1 MISGRYAPVL
11 CVLVGLALVPT
22 TIHTYMNLTFS
33 DGRRTSQLPEVL
45 ADYRAIAGK
54 RNVGWGQRR
63 FESDDWIDRRY
74 IRGGDDVTLTVV
86 RSYDLKALYHH
97 PELAIAYHD
106 GHAFQPERIERFPG
120 RQAVPVHVLR
130 AVAPDTAIAMYVL
143 EYERMFVD
151 NPIAFQIR
159 TAGALLFSAR
169 KAMTLLFVEDAN
181 LPPNVDLTSAGVTRV
196 LFAAVDRFDGLTGDV
211 ANNAKTAR

>member
-1 MISGRYAPVL
+1 MISARYAPVL

-22 TIHTYMNLTFS
+22 TIHTYMNLTFT
-33 DGRRTSQLPEVL
+33 DGRRTSQLPQLL
-45 ADYRAIAGK
+45 ADYRAIPGK
-54 RNVGWGQRR
+54 RSVGWGQRR

-74 IRGGDDVTLTVV
+74 MRAGDEVTLTVV

-106 GHAFQPERIERFPG
+106 GHTFQPERIERFPG
-120 RQAVPVHVLR
+120 REAIPVHVLQ

-143 EYERMFVD
+143 EYDRMFVD
-151 NPIAFQIR
+151 NPIMFQIR

-169 KAMTLLFVEDAN
+169 KPMTLLFIEDATTA
-181 LPPNVDLTSAGVTRV
+181 PNIDLRSAGVTRV
-196 LFAAVDRFDGLTGDV
+196 LFEAVDRFDGLADVV
-211 ANNAKTAR
+211 ANNAKARR